1 MLIAFHIGA
10 NCSSGLVR
18 KTEIKRG
25 IRAMNLKNFV
35 SVKRAA
41 EIHGVKPPRIIAMI
55 NNGDLTP
62 IHYDGGYVIARA
74 EIEGYVRKKGGKRP
88 AQKQGVKRAKKK
100 N

>member
-1 MLIAFHIGA
+1 M
-10 NCSSGLVR
+10 
-18 KTEIKRG
+18 
-25 IRAMNLKNFV
+25 RAMNLKNFV

-62 IHYDGGYVIARA
+62 IYYDGGYVIARA

-88 AQKQGVKRAKKK
+88 AKKQAAKNAKKK
-100 N
+100 K

>member
-1 MLIAFHIGA
+1 
-10 NCSSGLVR
+10 
-18 KTEIKRG
+18 
-25 IRAMNLKNFV
+25 MNLKNFV

-74 EIEGYVRKKGGKRP
+74 EIEGYVRKKGGKLSETPAGRRAGRRGRLRP
-88 AQKQGVKRAKKK
+88 R
-100 N
+100 